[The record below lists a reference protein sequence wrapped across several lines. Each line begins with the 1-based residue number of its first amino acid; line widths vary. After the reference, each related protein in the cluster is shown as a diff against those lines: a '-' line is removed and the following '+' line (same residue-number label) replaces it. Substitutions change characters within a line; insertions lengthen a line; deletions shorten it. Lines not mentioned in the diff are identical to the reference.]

1 MKNLKLVASLFMLFA
16 IISVSPAETWCLG
29 IGVGL
34 NFSGNTVSVAEGSA

>member
-16 IISVSPAETWCLG
+16 IISVTQAQTWCFG
-29 IGVGL
+29 SGVGL